1 MFEKVAPPLLAAFCL
16 ALSACSEVK
25 VPEPSIPPHLAPTES
40 APLPYVLADTEVR
53 YITSGPLG
61 RTYQLFVSLPSSYEK
76 RPAHRFP
83 VLFVTDASYAFPL
96 VRNIGRMVGDNGRG
110 LEDFVLIG
118 LSYAKGDTGQ
128 YSRRRDYTP
137 TPNSEDIVS
146 DMPGRPVVHG
156 EAEAYRRFIRNEV
169 FPLVAEHYRVDMD
182 RKIFA
187 GHSYGGLLGAH
198 ILLTEPTMFERYIL
212 SSPSLWYDD
221 RVMLARERAYAAV
234 HTDMRADV
242 FLSIGS
248 FETVNPSSSNKRY
261 HRNNDMVRDL
271 RKFEAQL
278 RSRRYPGLR
287 IESKVIDDEDHL
299 TVYPAAI
306 TRGLMWALPAQ
317 PPSSAPRS

>member
-1 MFEKVAPPLLAAFCL
+1 MLEKIAPRLLAVFCL
-16 ALSACSEVK
+16 ALSACSGGK
-25 VPEPSIPPHLAPTES
+25 VPEPPIPLHPQPTES
-40 APLPYVLADTEVR
+40 APLAYSLADTEVR
-53 YITSGPLG
+53 DITSGPLR
-61 RTYQLFVSLPSSYEK
+61 RTYQLFVSLPSSYEE

-83 VLFVTDASYAFPL
+83 VLFVTDANYAFPL
-96 VRNIGRMVGDNGRG
+96 VRSIGGRVGDKGKG
-110 LEDFVLIG
+110 LEDFILIG
-118 LSYAKGDTGQ
+118 LSYAKGDTSQ

-137 TPNSEDIVS
+137 TPNSEDTVS

-156 EAEAYRRFIRNEV
+156 EAEAYRRFIADEV
-169 FPLVAEHYRVDMD
+169 FPLIAEHYRVDMN

-212 SSPSLWYDD
+212 TSPSLWYDD
-221 RVMLARERAYAAV
+221 RVMLARERAYAAA

-261 HRNNDMVRDL
+261 HRENDMVRDL

-317 PPSSAPRS
+317 PQLSTR